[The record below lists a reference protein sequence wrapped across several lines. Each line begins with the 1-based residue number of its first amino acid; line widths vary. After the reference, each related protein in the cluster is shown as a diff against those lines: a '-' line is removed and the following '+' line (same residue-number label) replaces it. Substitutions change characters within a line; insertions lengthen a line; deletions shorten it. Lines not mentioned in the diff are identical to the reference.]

1 MLASWH
7 FEFFSSLPFWG
18 ALLACAVLVRLAG
31 ARPRARS
38 WVLLGCSTALLLAI
52 PRFAIRDLVLVWS
65 LASVSFAVSRW
76 LQRPGGDPGGG
87 ARRWVA
93 VLGVAAVLFFLAVF
107 KYRWLQQLLWGRG
120 ESPARVPT
128 EDPLVPALFL
138 VGVSYFSF
146 KAIHVIVESY
156 KRTITELDPLT
167 YLNYVTFFPS
177 FISGPINRY
186 PQFAP
191 QLLAERPGALK
202 GDLRAGA
209 ERIVHGLFKK
219 LVLVPIVFPY
229 IISNPGRPL
238 SQQSLSGVA
247 IGLYAYAAYAYFD
260 FSGYSDLAIGSARI
274 LGLQLPENFNWPFL
288 QRNIRDFWTNWHM
301 SLTSWLVDYVYWPV
315 VRKLRNAD
323 YFRSRPVLLSVVGMN
338 ATFLACG
345 AWHGES
351 WSFVLWGAYH
361 GLGISVLTV
370 YQRQKKRI
378 RNRRVQK
385 YFASRTSRVMG
396 AVAASHYFV
405 LGTLLFAL
413 DFSQLRTLAAALFP

>member
-1 MLASWH
+1 
-7 FEFFSSLPFWG
+7 
-18 ALLACAVLVRLAG
+18 V
-31 ARPRARS
+31 
-38 WVLLGCSTALLLAI
+38 ST
-52 PRFAIRDLVLVWS
+52 D
-65 LASVSFAVSRW
+65 
-76 LQRPGGDPGGG
+76 
-87 ARRWVA
+87 
-93 VLGVAAVLFFLAVF
+93 
-107 KYRWLQQLLWGRG
+107 
-120 ESPARVPT
+120 
-128 EDPLVPALFL
+128 DPLVPALFL

-156 KRTITELDPLT
+156 KRTLTELDPLT
-167 YLNYVTFFPS
+167 YLNYITFFPS
-177 FISGPINRY
+177 FVSGPINRC

-202 GDLRAGA
+202 GDLRVGA

-238 SQQSLSGVA
+238 SQQSFSGVA
-247 IGLYAYAAYAYFD
+247 LGLYAYAAYAYFD

-274 LGLQLPENFNWPFL
+274 LGLELPENFNWPFL

-301 SLTSWLVDYVYWPV
+301 SLTSWLVDYIYWPL

-351 WSFVLWGAYH
+351 WSFLLWGAYH
-361 GLGISVLTV
+361 GMGISVLTV

-378 RNRRVQK
+378 RNRRIQQ

-413 DFSQLRTLAAALFP
+413 DFSQLRTLAAALFR